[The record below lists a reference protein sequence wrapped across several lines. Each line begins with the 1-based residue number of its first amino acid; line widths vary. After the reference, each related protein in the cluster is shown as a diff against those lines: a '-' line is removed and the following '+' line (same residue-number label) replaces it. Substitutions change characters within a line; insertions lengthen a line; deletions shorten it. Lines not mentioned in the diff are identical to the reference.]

1 MTEIRIVTT
10 ESSTASPTRSD
21 LFEVRL
27 DQQIPDIPDRSRP
40 DIVII
45 DDNQVS
51 IIDVTCPFENDSDG
65 HRTAE
70 QENIAKYDHLKDHYI
85 AQGKNFSVFGL

>member
-1 MTEIRIVTT
+1 MIIMQGPDPCSRTHVAVVT
-10 ESSTASPTRSD
+10 
-21 LFEVRL
+21 
-27 DQQIPDIPDRSRP
+27 SRRVAKLS
-40 DIVII
+40 IVII

-85 AQGKNFSVFGL
+85 AQGKN